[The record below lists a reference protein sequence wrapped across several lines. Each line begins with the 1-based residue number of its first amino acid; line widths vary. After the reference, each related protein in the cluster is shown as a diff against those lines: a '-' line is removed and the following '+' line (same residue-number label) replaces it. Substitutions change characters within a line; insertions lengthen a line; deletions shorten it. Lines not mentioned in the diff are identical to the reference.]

1 MNESANR
8 PKSKLLRKSPRH
20 INTERSNK
28 TDRSTNAAEPNK
40 LQHSNNF
47 KQPAKSKPPTNA
59 DQPNNSDRSDK
70 PQRPNKSQRRANKS
84 EQSKKPQRP
93 NKSQQS
99 KLLVRRLTFKLFRDI
114 AIYTVAAIVLA
125 LILNATFIPR
135 IANWVADNTS
145 STRHIDFDSTSL
157 ANALSILNAE
167 VYYVVN
173 NPTELFA
180 ISNQGIVDEML
191 AISSDSMASA
201 YAGNDTASDSYSDS
215 ASSGTDTSNDIDI
228 ASGIGFSSDD
238 DSSNGASL
246 IGGGNAVSADPAD
259 GGNSAGASSY
269 GLSAYDASANNVQGD
284 DNAKVPENEY
294 STEYNAI
301 LKESADGESIIQAW
315 GLAPLSTAQ
324 AVASVANEDTSLL
337 LCQVEAEGEMP
348 HWYEVRALK
357 ELATSKLINNG
368 SFGENVQVIQYD
380 ENSVTIRELSTYA
393 SVKELKIPVAIA
405 LYLFGL
411 LIVILLGYGRALKY
425 YDDLVGAVASLVG
438 DREKPIQLPPILAST
453 QSELNEIRLASLAD
467 ERAAQ
472 AAERRKDEL
481 VAYLAHDV
489 KTPLTSVIGYLNLL
503 DEAPDMP
510 EESRRKYIQTAFQ
523 KSERL
528 EELIDEFFE
537 ITRYNLQAIPIERT
551 YIDAR
556 IFCEQVV
563 EEFYPEANSRALTLT
578 VNITTD
584 GSIFVDPDKLAR
596 ALGNVVRNA
605 VAYADP
611 NTEISVSME
620 MQQDETQQEN
630 ADPYWI
636 IQVENRGREI
646 SKAHLES
653 IFDKFYREEK
663 SRTSTSGRAGLG
675 LAIAKEIVIAHGG
688 EISAESEDG
697 RTVFTIILP
706 A

>member
-1 MNESANR
+1 MGRS
-8 PKSKLLRKSPRH
+8 
-20 INTERSNK
+20 SNK
-28 TDRSTNAAEPNK
+28 P
-40 LQHSNNF
+40 
-47 KQPAKSKPPTNA
+47 
-59 DQPNNSDRSDK
+59 
-70 PQRPNKSQRRANKS
+70 RRANRS
-84 EQSKKPQRP
+84 E
-93 NKSQQS
+93 QS

-114 AIYTVAAIVLA
+114 AIYTAAAIVVA
-125 LILNATFIPR
+125 LILNVTLVPLV
-135 IANWVADNTS
+135 ANWVADNTS
-145 STRHIDFDSTSL
+145 ATRSINFDSTSL
-157 ANALSILNAE
+157 TDALNTLDAE
-167 VYYVVN
+167 VYYVAN
-173 NPTELFA
+173 NPTELFD
-180 ISNQGIVDEML
+180 ISNQAIVDEML
-191 AISSDSMASA
+191 AISDDMMLK
-201 YAGNDTASDSYSDS
+201 
-215 ASSGTDTSNDIDI
+215 ASSSNNTSTDTTTD
-228 ASGIGFSSDD
+228 
-238 DSSNGASL
+238 GAPN
-246 IGGGNAVSADPAD
+246 IGGSATVPSYNKAAYD
-259 GGNSAGASSY
+259 GSTNGNSAEDNSKDAESADGNASTDESST
-269 GLSAYDASANNVQGD
+269 SAVASANDAVADGASTTGTSAD
-284 DNAKVPENEY
+284 DASTDIKSADNTQEKANSKKPENEY
-294 STEYNAI
+294 SAEYNAI
-301 LKESADGESIIQAW
+301 LKEAADGNSIIQAW
-315 GLAPLSTAQ
+315 GLSPLSTAQ

-337 LCQVEAEGEMP
+337 LCQIRGDVP
-348 HWYEVRALK
+348 YWYETQALQ
-357 ELATSKLINNG
+357 ELATNKLINDG
-368 SFGENVQVIQYD
+368 SYGENVQIIYYD
-380 ENSVTIRELSTYA
+380 ENSVTIRELSTYS
-393 SVKELKIPVAIA
+393 SVRELKIPIAIA

-425 YDDLVGAVASLVG
+425 YDDLVSGVASLVG
-438 DREKPIQLPPILAST
+438 DKEKPIQLPPILAST

-556 IFCEQVV
+556 LFCEQVV
-563 EEFYPEANSRALTLT
+563 EEFYPEASSRALTLK
-578 VNITTD
+578 VNVVTD

-605 VAYADP
+605 VAYADA
-611 NTEISVSME
+611 NTEVLVSME
-620 MQQDETQQEN
+620 KQQKHAGNMT
-630 ADPYWI
+630 PHWVI
-636 IQVENRGREI
+636 KVENKGREI

-675 LAIAKEIVIAHGG
+675 LAIAKEIVLAHGG
-688 EISAESEDG
+688 EISAKSEDG
-697 RTVFTIILP
+697 RTVFAIILP